1 VAVVND
7 DFDALLRWLDGRLG
21 ERVVVGL
28 AGPAD
33 GTTNTQLTAMGP
45 LLRDEREVSL
55 IDPAPGRVEK
65 FTVGDVALVLLEG
78 DLVDVEFED
87 AKPLIGASGGRVTL
101 PEVVLADFGEVTVTI
116 SSAPTSYV
124 VRGGAI

>member
-1 VAVVND
+1 MND

-33 GTTNTQLTAMGP
+33 GSTNTQLTAMGR

-78 DLVDVEFED
+78 DLVEVEFQD
-87 AKPLIGASGGRVTL
+87 ARPLARASGGRVTL

-116 SSAPTSYV
+116 SKAPIS
-124 VRGGAI
+124 

>member
-1 VAVVND
+1 MVAVVND
-7 DFDALLRWLDGRLG
+7 DFDALVRWLDRRLG

-33 GTTNTQLTAMGP
+33 GSTNTQLTAIGP

-65 FTVGDVALVLLEG
+65 FTVGDVALILLEG
-78 DLVDVEFED
+78 DLVGVEFQD
-87 AKPLIGASGGRVTL
+87 ARPLAGASGGRVTL

-116 SSAPTSYV
+116 SKAPTS
-124 VRGGAI
+124 